1 MVGHIFSH
9 FKSMHDLFLIMKT
22 RNTLTDDEIL
32 MASGKKKLDDT
43 VHMEYLK
50 IVEAQAVNIK
60 EAFVTQKTKMVVC
73 FIFLSL
79 YDLFY
84 DILLT
89 IRSRGIKKS
98 LNGF

>member
-1 MVGHIFSH
+1 MVGHIRSH
-9 FKSMHDLFLIMKT
+9 FKSMHDLFPVMKT
-22 RNTLTDDEIL
+22 RNTPTDDEIL

-43 VHMEYLK
+43 FHMEYLK

-60 EAFVTQKTKMVVC
+60 EVFAMQKTKMVVC
-73 FIFLSL
+73 FIFLSP

-84 DILLT
+84 DILFT
-89 IRSRGIKKS
+89 IRSHGIKKS